1 MSLSELHPVFYVAS
15 VSAHRLARH
24 GRWLANRRDYTSL
37 RSPEPLPNV
46 VKRHESPL
54 IRKLGTSDVRLQYG
68 KVQNLRLAVPRV
80 DGTIIP
86 PGKRFSFWRAIGR
99 TTARKGYAEGLVLW
113 KGEARAGVGGGL
125 CQLSNHLHWMALH
138 SPVVVAERHHHGFD
152 PFPDD
157 RRVLPYGSGA
167 TVFYNYLDLELYNP
181 TDRTF
186 QLRLWLTDTHLMG
199 ELRSDRP
206 LPESYHIEERAHR
219 FTREGEAFFREN
231 ELYRVAFD
239 RATGRRLGEE
249 LVMKNRGLVKYRPED
264 VG

>member
-1 MSLSELHPVFYVAS
+1 MSLSERHPVLYFAS
-15 VSAHRLARH
+15 VSVHRLARR
-24 GRWLANRRDYTSL
+24 GRWLIRRKDYTSL
-37 RSPEPLPNV
+37 RSTDPLPYL

-54 IRKLGTSDVRLQYG
+54 IRKLGTSDLRLQLG
-68 KVQNLRLAVPRV
+68 KVQNLRLAVPKV
-80 DGTIIP
+80 DGVIIP
-86 PGKRFSFWRAIGR
+86 PGRSFSFWRAVGV
-99 TTARKGYAEGLVLW
+99 TSARKGYAEGMVLQ
-113 KGEARAGVGGGL
+113 KGEATAGVGGGL

-138 SPVVVAERHHHGFD
+138 SPLVIAERHHHGFD

-167 TVFYNYLDLELYNP
+167 TVFYNYLDLVLRNP
-181 TDRTF
+181 TEHTF
-186 QLRLWLTDTHLMG
+186 QIRMWMTDTHLMG
-199 ELRSDRP
+199 ELRSDQL

-219 FTREGEAFFREN
+219 FTREGEAFYREN
-231 ELYRVAFD
+231 ELYRVTFD